1 MFYFVCIDRE
11 VRDLKQAEWRAQ
23 AQIDRLHLE
32 LDEHNLELKVKAANE
47 AEALCQQRLT
57 AVEAEIVE
65 LKQIL
70 DDSQR

>member
-1 MFYFVCIDRE
+1 
-11 VRDLKQAEWRAQ
+11 VRDLKQAEWRAH

-57 AVEAEIVE
+57 AVEA
-65 LKQIL
+65 
-70 DDSQR
+70 